1 MSFLQPCPPMT
12 CLKSPTDSRWLEVV
26 LSETD
31 RLLADH
37 TQCEQK
43 AAASAMS
50 LIAKYPSEPQLV
62 RSMIGLAQEE
72 LGHFERLYRILEKRH
87 LSLGRI
93 EPDMY
98 VKELLKFN
106 RPQGR
111 EHLVDRLLIL
121 SLVEARS
128 CERFVLLADALP
140 DPELR
145 TLYHELSFSEAG
157 HHHLFVSLAGQYLPA
172 MAVAERLDELAI
184 LEADIVRRLP
194 VLPRM
199 H

>member
-12 CLKSPTDSRWLEVV
+12 CLENPTDSRWLEVV
-26 LSETD
+26 MSATD

-50 LIAKYPSEPQLV
+50 LIAKYPSEPPLV
-62 RSMIGLAQEE
+62 RSMIHLAQEE
-72 LGHFERLYRILEKRH
+72 LDHFERLYKILEQSNI
-87 LSLGRI
+87 SLGLI
-93 EPDMY
+93 EADLY
-98 VKELLKFN
+98 VKELLELN

-128 CERFVLLADALP
+128 CERFVLLANALP
-140 DPELR
+140 DPELK
-145 TLYHELSFSEAG
+145 TLYHELSYSGAG
-157 HHHLFVSLAGQYLPA
+157 HHHLFVSLAGHYHP
-172 MAVAERLDELAI
+172 MERVAERLDELVT

-194 VLPRM
+194 VSPRM